1 MFSADSSKETVRYSH
16 GKRLLFH
23 FGVFVEQQITP
34 QYLIIKVIVW
44 QRFNFSVLWERCAWQ
59 FSLRSGVLFRANV
72 RPIIKN
78 VWSHVSDSE
87 SGSSIFASRLFL
99 LNDFFML
106 SGLFWPNWEQFL
118 ANCKKKKKNDSFITP
133 DFLHKRFL
141 SWQEVYFVHC
151 KPNEAFLEN
160 FMEYTFEYSFSVA
173 VISLKKRLEFAFPDA
188 RFSRH

>member
-118 ANCKKKKKNDSFITP
+118 ANCKKKKKMTAS
-133 DFLHKRFL
+133 LHPISSINVFYHDKKYTLCIVNQTRRFL
-141 SWQEVYFVHC
+141 KTSWNTHL
-151 KPNEAFLEN
+151 NIAFLLQL
-160 FMEYTFEYSFSVA
+160 F
-173 VISLKKRLEFAFPDA
+173 R
-188 RFSRH
+188 